1 MNKEGQM
8 RIKILALGVVFIY
21 LSGFILAQLSESD
34 IVYVVPGEK
43 IYHIEGCKNLGIHRT
58 GMALSLAKKKG
69 YTACPVC
76 LPEKKEPLQKI
87 EKKLETPLKVD
98 IKTEIPAIS
107 KSGFR
112 ETSWGM
118 SQEQVKKIEKSE
130 FMKKEHSKS
139 SGLDIFIYKEKAG
152 DLDCILGYYFAEN
165 QLVEGRYVF
174 TEKHFNKNL
183 FIHDFKKVK
192 EQLIE
197 KYGIPK
203 EDNTIWRNDLYKD
216 DPSDWGTA
224 VSIGHLAFETTWK
237 LPETKITLQ
246 CYGDN
251 FEVEHR
257 LSYISENNK
266 HKELVKKA
274 KEKAKKGIW

>member
-1 MNKEGQM
+1 M
-8 RIKILALGVVFIY
+8 RTKILTWGLVFIF
-21 LSGFILAQLSESD
+21 LSAFISAQLSESD
-34 IVYVVPGEK
+34 VVYVIPGEK
-43 IYHIEGCKNLGIHRT
+43 IYHLANCEKLGNRKT
-58 GMALSLAKKKG
+58 GMALSIAKKKG

-76 LPEKKEPLQKI
+76 FPEKKETLQKI
-87 EKKLETPLKVD
+87 EKKLEIPLKID
-98 IKTEIPAIS
+98 TKIETPAIS

-112 ETSWGM
+112 ETLWGM

-139 SGLDIFIYKEKAG
+139 SGLDILIYKEKAG
-152 DLDCILGYYFAEN
+152 ELDCILGYYFAEN

-174 TEKHFNKNL
+174 IEKHFNKNL

-197 KYGIPK
+197 KYGMPK
-203 EDNTIWRNDLYKD
+203 EDETIWRNDLYKD
-216 DPSDWGTA
+216 DPSHWGTA
-224 VSIGHLAFETTWK
+224 VSIGHLVFETTWK

-251 FEVEHR
+251 FEVNHR
-257 LSYISENNK
+257 LSYISEINK

-274 KEKAKKGIW
+274 KEKAKKVIW